1 MIEDGGL
8 GLCPR
13 FSFVIGVA
21 FVPRCDRK
29 GAKDEELP
37 DKNQDFPSLA
47 GFVPHLHD
55 GTAKVRKIKRN
66 KSNFMYCTNYPL
78 FCTIHQILGIDCL
91 FRVIT
96 VRSRKT
102 DIGRLG
108 TIRMQS
114 STSVKGTF

>member
-55 GTAKVRKIKRN
+55 GTAKVRKIKRS
-66 KSNFMYCTNYPL
+66 KISRISCIVL
-78 FCTIHQILGIDCL
+78 AIHC
-91 FRVIT
+91 FA
-96 VRSRKT
+96 
-102 DIGRLG
+102 
-108 TIRMQS
+108 QS
-114 STSVKGTF
+114 TKF